1 MITNG
6 DGGWGV
12 GPRTAIGQR
21 KDGTVLLLVIDGRQP
36 GYSVGATCAICRIF
50 CMKKV
55 PSLQLTST
63 AGPAR
68 PYITMEKSSTNRRT
82 SWVNA

>member
-21 KDGTVLLLVIDGRQP
+21 KDGTVLLLSLTAVSPGILSGRRC
-36 GYSVGATCAICRIF
+36 VTCRIS
-50 CMKKV
+50 CMKKG
-55 PSLQLTST
+55 PSLQPTSM
-63 AGPAR
+63 ADPVR
-68 PYITMEKSSTNRRT
+68 PCITMEKSSTNRRT

>member
-36 GYSVGATCAICRIF
+36 GYSVGATLRD
-50 CMKKV
+50 
-55 PSLQLTST
+55 LQNILYEEG
-63 AGPAR
+63 AVIAANLDGGPAR
-68 PYITMEKSSTNRRT
+68 PYVTMKSRQQTGGPLG
-82 SWVNA
+82 